1 MVFPKYGFLPSGA
14 FLLLGGTRMS
24 GVNIK
29 IRADARQAQ
38 NEISKIN
45 KSMGNLDQQA
55 RKATDTFRRLAIG
68 ITAAF
73 GASAFTKGISRAADS
88 MTMLENRT
96 RLVTKTARQTTA
108 TLNELFNVAA
118 RSGSDVDAVAE
129 TFNRFGLALKDSRKP
144 IKELLLVTEAVQ
156 QAAAISGSGAQSA
169 KAAIIQLGQG
179 LASGQLRGQ
188 ELNSVLEQM
197 PRLAQAIADG
207 MGIPFGKLREEA
219 MAGKVTAEA
228 VYSAILKGAKD
239 IDSEFKTLEFT
250 TGQFAVIFANEL
262 KRAVAVFDDVTGF
275 SDDIKVGLKIG
286 ADAARFFAQNFRRY
300 IQLAGLEL
308 MVLKSD
314 LRFFA
319 TDFKSFFSD
328 LFSGDFDA
336 KSFVDGVAKS
346 IDNVKASMKEK
357 FTVVLNFTT
366 EKVDLIKDK
375 FPGINDALT
384 ALTNFKDAVI
394 RIFEEIVD
402 RVLRRS
408 PWTGLFDPNHEEPG
422 APAIG
427 NTKFM
432 WKWLSKALNALT
444 AFKNSVI
451 DRFKSINIGAT
462 EKWAELRNSIE
473 TKGITVTI
481 SEQTEN
487 VWNSLRTSYN
497 ELIQYLSTKEID
509 TPSGLQMVETNF
521 GLAIRRIKEQYNSLA
536 DSILKDEVF
545 VEGLGQNGGEFVQ
558 VEAAWIKSFRSGL
571 DEAQGYFDSF
581 VELLKNTPLVI
592 GITVLATSIKENF
605 DKVSEDITTYFD
617 ENSDQLAAAVSA
629 SIAFFLSQK
638 LRGIVL
644 GPALATAFLASAGT
658 LGNNQEF
665 LDAAKKVATGFGKA
679 IKDVFSDDGDDVV
692 ADILD
697 GLKNLASTV
706 ADGFLEGL
714 FGPEFEND
722 VVQKLTTAL
731 VIATGAFILAPGLVT
746 SLGNIA
752 LKISSVMFGARWA
765 GYLADGF
772 VIGITDAADMVK
784 GRKRIQTALE
794 NLGLNIGQGIR
805 KGAFGL
811 IAGGILGYQINELFD
826 IDQTSTEGIGV
837 TIATSIGTGIL
848 SYALYDSVAALVARV
863 GASAGVIAAST
874 SLGGTISGF
883 IAAGIAAAPFAIIA
897 AVGAAIGLAVV
908 KGVTYFNDR
917 EISKNASINL
927 SLGVSTALDRASLG
941 RANAKL
947 KAPLDKFIAEISDTA
962 EDNINKGLVGAE
974 LIDATFAN
982 DIVNEFEK
990 KLNDT
995 LKKRGVFEDPTEL
1008 TEALRLNFPGFQFDE
1023 AEVKNMA
1030 EMGYL
1035 DLSELLTK
1043 GTLFKKPI
1051 DIAPDLALSAES
1063 KVDLDTIRN
1072 SLLDAGAANAGDILA
1087 ETLTKISESPIITP
1101 EQLTSLDQGSTAIEK
1116 LASAFERLGQ
1126 VVRDAT
1132 GFSFSF
1138 NNTKSVMDNYS
1149 TSAFSSG
1156 GRVSGAG
1163 TGTSDDIPAMLSNG
1177 EYVMQQSAVQKFG
1190 PDFMDAVNSGTVP
1203 QFRNGG
1209 GSIGDLAQLA
1219 TSAGTGIGAYL
1230 EGKTFANVLAELT
1243 GTSDENVT
1251 KQVNTLLPELASIMN
1266 EPMTAPNTVAE
1277 LESITGANVLVNP
1290 NGVVDYVASRAA
1302 LSSGSFAYENQGG
1315 LVGLVDAVLSRM
1327 GLELPYL
1334 PETLSDVLPFAADSL
1349 KLASGVMGFLG
1360 DSQVKKWKP
1369 KIRAVDA
1376 FLMSQSEDKQRGALR
1391 DSFFQDGLPEF
1402 PRGALYGGVAGV
1414 SSAILGSGFKVI
1426 KGLGKTLSSLAKGD
1440 IRGAGLGALS
1450 SVGTIAKTVAMG
1462 GVIGAAVQGAIGSV
1476 VGGSI
1481 YTLTGMINGLFADSK
1496 QEGFPS
1502 SGVMASADPQYF
1514 NSGGSVSGP
1523 GTSTSDG
1530 VPAMLS
1536 NGEYVMQA
1544 SAVRK
1549 FGPGF
1554 MASINAG
1561 IAPIFRA
1568 PGGDTKSAA
1577 SILGV
1582 ETESSTSATIRR
1594 VLAQIRQ
1601 AEGRRDAV
1609 GAEEAVKLRQALQ
1622 DLYEITAE
1630 QVAVLEE
1637 GGEGAKAVV
1646 GNADANK
1653 KRQEAIK
1660 DFTEEFKNELASG
1673 LSYALKTGDFKG
1685 ALNGILDTF
1694 TSKII
1699 DNFAS
1704 NFADSL
1710 TSGFDFEKIF
1720 DAFGSGGTGGGFG
1733 GGLGSLIKSGLGWLN
1748 IPGFSQG
1755 GVVPSTPFSQA
1766 GKDSVPILAMPGEV
1780 VLSRNDVR
1788 NMESNKGSNTQSF
1801 NINVQGDVSRQTRRE
1816 IVKMI
1821 PQITSGVNSQNKE
1834 SNYRR

>member
-1 MVFPKYGFLPSGA
+1 
-14 FLLLGGTRMS
+14 MS

-73 GASAFTKGISRAADS
+73 GASAFTKGITRAADS

-96 RLVTKTARQTTA
+96 RLVTKTASQTTA

-118 RSGSDVDAVAE
+118 RSGSDVEAVAE
-129 TFNRFGLALKDSRKP
+129 TFNRFGLALKDSKKP
-144 IKELLLVTEAVQ
+144 VKELLLVTEAVQ

-239 IDSEFKTLEFT
+239 IDGEFQTLEFT
-250 TGQFAVIFANEL
+250 TGQFAVVFANEL

-275 SDDIKVGLKIG
+275 SDDIKTGLQIG
-286 ADAARFFAQNFRRY
+286 ANAARFFAQNFKRY
-300 IQLAGLEL
+300 IGLAGLEL
-308 MVLKSD
+308 MILKSD

-319 TDFKSFFSD
+319 ADFKSFFAD

-336 KSFVDGVAKS
+336 KGFVDNVTES
-346 IDNVKASMKEK
+346 INKARASIKEK

-375 FPGINDALT
+375 FPGIDA
-384 ALTNFKDAVI
+384 ALKALGNFRDAVV
-394 RIFEEIVD
+394 RIFDEIVD

-432 WKWLSKALNALT
+432 WKWLNKALNALS

-451 DRFKSINIGAT
+451 ERFSAINAGVT
-462 EKWAELRNSIE
+462 KRWSELKNSIE

-481 SEQTEN
+481 SEQTGN
-487 VWNSLRTSYN
+487 VWTSIRTSYD
-497 ELIQYLSTKEID
+497 ELIQYLSTKEIE
-509 TPSGLQMVETNF
+509 TPGGLQTVETNF
-521 GLAIRRIKEQYNSLA
+521 GLAIRRIKEQYNSLSN
-536 DSILKDEVF
+536 SIFKDEVF

-558 VEAAWIKSFRSGL
+558 VDAAWIQSFRSGL
-571 DEAQGYFDSF
+571 DKAQGYFDSF

-592 GITVLATSIKENF
+592 GITVLTESIRENF
-605 DKVSEDITTYFD
+605 GEVSDKIRDYFIL
-617 ENSDQLAAAVSA
+617 NGDQLAAAVSGA
-629 SIAFFLSQK
+629 LFLFLDK
-638 LRGIVL
+638 RFRGLVF
-644 GPALATAFLASAGT
+644 GPALATAILAAAGT
-658 LGNNQEF
+658 LGQNQEF
-665 LDAAKKVATGFGKA
+665 LDAANKVAKGFGKA
-679 IKDVFSDDGDDVV
+679 IKDVFSGDGDVV

-714 FGPEFEND
+714 FGPEFENE
-722 VVQKLTTAL
+722 VVSNLTTAL
-731 VIATGAFILAPGLVT
+731 VIATGAFIIVPGLIT
-746 SLGNIA
+746 NLGKIA

-772 VIGITDAADMVK
+772 VIGITEAADFAK
-784 GRKRIQTALE
+784 KRKKLASAITDF
-794 NLGLNIGQGIR
+794 GFHIGQGIR
-805 KGAFGL
+805 KGAVGL
-811 IAGGILGYQINELFD
+811 IGGAILGYQINEIFD
-826 IDQTSTEGIGV
+826 VDQTSATGLGV
-837 TIATSIGTGIL
+837 TIATSIGTGML
-848 SYALYDSVAALVARV
+848 SYALYDTVADLVKRV
-863 GASAGVIAAST
+863 GKAAVLRAAAFSV
-874 SLGGTISGF
+874 GGIISGS

-897 AVGAAIGLAVV
+897 AVAAAIGLAVV

-917 EISKNASINL
+917 EMSKNASINL
-927 SLGVSTALDRASLG
+927 SLGISTALDRKSLG

-947 KAPLDKFIAEISDTA
+947 EAPLNTFIEDISKIA
-962 EDNINKGLVGAE
+962 KENIDKGLVGAD
-974 LIDATFAN
+974 LIDATFAD
-982 DIVNEFEK
+982 DIVDEFEE
-990 KLNDT
+990 KLNKS
-995 LKKRGVFEDPTEL
+995 LKKNNTFKDPAKL
-1008 TEALRLNFPGFQFDE
+1008 TEGLRLNFPGFKFDE
-1023 AEVKNMA
+1023 DEVRRMA
-1030 EMGYL
+1030 EEGRL
-1035 DLSELLTK
+1035 DLSELLRK
-1043 GTLFKKPI
+1043 GTLFKTPLE
-1051 DIAPDLALSAES
+1051 IAPDIVLAAES
-1063 KVDLDTIRN
+1063 KVDLETIRN

-1116 LASAFERLGQ
+1116 LASAFERLGR
-1126 VVRDAT
+1126 VVKDAT

-1177 EYVMQQSAVQKFG
+1177 EFVMRQAAVQKFG
-1190 PDFMDAVNSGTVP
+1190 PSFMEAVNAGKMPKGLSV
-1203 QFRNGG
+1203 G
-1209 GSIGDLAQLA
+1209 GSVRDRIKERVTGIRPSGDLIENIVGYFNSKQDVRDIKFGEFIKNASGYEDPKRLVGYLGGMA
-1219 TSAGTGIGAYL
+1219 SGNNSSENDSILTNYLNASSASGRISNLFTGKAD
-1230 EGKTFANVLAELT
+1230 K
-1243 GTSDENVT
+1243 
-1251 KQVNTLLPELASIMN
+1251 
-1266 EPMTAPNTVAE
+1266 
-1277 LESITGANVLVNP
+1277 
-1290 NGVVDYVASRAA
+1290 GVYDVISAAA
-1302 LSSGSFAYENQGG
+1302 LSG
-1315 LVGLVDAVLSRM
+1315 LRSLATGLSLSVIPGIGTVM
-1327 GLELPYL
+1327 GLLSTLPDL
-1334 PETLSDVLPFAADSL
+1334 VLQPL
-1349 KLASGVMGFLG
+1349 QGV
-1360 DSQVKKWKP
+1360 VKYF
-1369 KIRAVDA
+1369 R
-1376 FLMSQSEDKQRGALR
+1376 QTT
-1391 DSFFQDGLPEF
+1391 SF
-1402 PRGALYGGVAGV
+1402 GGNG
-1414 SSAILGSGFKVI
+1414 
-1426 KGLGKTLSSLAKGD
+1426 
-1440 IRGAGLGALS
+1440 
-1450 SVGTIAKTVAMG
+1450 
-1462 GVIGAAVQGAIGSV
+1462 

-1481 YTLTGMINGLFADSK
+1481 LDFFTEQKTLGDIKSLVKEPFYNLFNKLPGFNTGGK
-1496 QEGFPS
+1496 
-1502 SGVMASADPQYF
+1502 VT
-1514 NSGGSVSGP
+1514 GS
-1523 GTSTSDG
+1523 GTSTSDDI
-1530 VPAMLS
+1530 PAMLS

-1561 IAPIFRA
+1561 IAPIFRTI
-1568 PGGDTKSAA
+1568 GGDTKSAA
-1577 SILGV
+1577 SILGI

-1594 VLAQIRQ
+1594 ALAQIRQ
-1601 AEGRRDAV
+1601 AEGRGDAI
-1609 GAEEAVKLRQALQ
+1609 GAEEAENLKQALQ
-1622 DLYEITAE
+1622 DLYDITAD
-1630 QVAVLEE
+1630 QVAILEE
-1637 GGEGAKAVV
+1637 GGEGAKGVV
-1646 GNADANK
+1646 EDAEAKK
-1653 KRQEAIK
+1653 KREEAVK
-1660 DFTEEFKNELASG
+1660 TFTEDFKNEIASG
-1673 LSYALKTGDFKG
+1673 LSYALQTGDFKG
-1685 ALNGILDTF
+1685 ALAGILDSF
-1694 TSKII
+1694 TSQII
-1699 DNFAS
+1699 DNFSS
-1704 NFADSL
+1704 NLVESF
-1710 TSGFDFEKIF
+1710 TSSFDFSAIF
-1720 DAFGSGGTGGGFG
+1720 DSFGGGGMGGGFG
-1733 GGLGSLIKSGLGWLN
+1733 GGVGSLLKTGLGFLG

-1780 VLSRNDVR
+1780 VLSKNDVR
-1788 NMESNKGSNTQSF
+1788 NMESNKNANTQSF
-1801 NINVQGDVSRQTRRE
+1801 NINVQGDVSRQTRKE

-1821 PQITSGVNSQNKE
+1821 PQITGGVNAQNKE